1 MPWKSWRHKL
11 LGWILVKESGIQ
23 TAVQPLD
30 ERVFVKLEAI
40 EVSSIKTIGGESLS
54 IKGKGTV
61 SAKGIQFGEVLY
73 VPSLTKNLLSTGSM
87 ADDGYI

>member
-1 MPWKSWRHKL
+1 MDFSKRKWYL
-11 LGWILVKESGIQ
+11 DSGATQ
-23 TAVQPLD
+23 HLTLD